1 MSARLEQL
9 TELLRPSV
17 EALECE
23 LWGIEYISQGRHTLL
38 RVFIEKE
45 AGVNLEDCERVSRQ
59 LSSVLDVE
67 DPITGQYTLEV
78 SSPGADRTLFTIE
91 QFQRYIGEQVSIRLR
106 VAFEGKRKI
115 KGQIRAVEDED
126 VVIFMGDEEYLLP
139 MSSIDKATIVP
150 QF

>member
-9 TELLRPSV
+9 TELLRPSI